1 MPGAEAQTPERSPA
15 GVNWAS
21 AQTVTVTMI
30 NYEFIPDR
38 LVFRRGVPYRLH
50 LENNGS
56 AIHDFTAP
64 EFFKAID
71 LRNPD
76 VLGSYATRIVMRPH
90 ETKDMYFVATRT
102 GTYELICADHNWAG
116 MTARIIVE

>member
-1 MPGAEAQTPERSPA
+1 MHRCSRVWATETAIKLGVGLAALVLTAVLSGAEAQTPERSPA
-15 GVNWAS
+15 DVNWAS

-56 AIHDFTAP
+56 ASRRSI
-64 EFFKAID
+64 
-71 LRNPD
+71 
-76 VLGSYATRIVMRPH
+76 
-90 ETKDMYFVATRT
+90 
-102 GTYELICADHNWAG
+102 
-116 MTARIIVE
+116 